1 MIIKTIRILFKF
13 SYPYTLDLRDMIRIL
28 KDLSYVISD
37 NLPLTP
43 PGSMILG
50 SVTALKDDLII
61 EFNNITGTISFFIQS
76 LDKIDLVEEDL
87 RRIVGNLNLGK
98 IDYIEL
104 SLEIIFTGKLN
115 LNLNMLGGEVVGL
128 EVSSE
133 KKNVRINSYMAMTNS
148 YSVLITYKLN
158 EIKEL
163 DNITK
168 EIKRDIQELEN
179 KGLR

>member
-1 MIIKTIRILFKF
+1 
-13 SYPYTLDLRDMIRIL
+13 
-28 KDLSYVISD
+28 
-37 NLPLTP
+37 
-43 PGSMILG
+43 MILG

-115 LNLNMLGGEVVGL
+115 LNMLGGEVVGL
-128 EVSSE
+128 D
-133 KKNVRINSYMAMTNS
+133 
-148 YSVLITYKLN
+148 LLN
-158 EIKEL
+158 EKSYP
-163 DNITK
+163 
-168 EIKRDIQELEN
+168 
-179 KGLR
+179 

>member
-1 MIIKTIRILFKF
+1 
-13 SYPYTLDLRDMIRIL
+13 MIRIL

-104 SLEIIFTGKLN
+104 SLEIILNGK

-128 EVSSE
+128 D
-133 KKNVRINSYMAMTNS
+133 
-148 YSVLITYKLN
+148 LLN
-158 EIKEL
+158 EKSYP
-163 DNITK
+163 
-168 EIKRDIQELEN
+168 
-179 KGLR
+179 

>member
-1 MIIKTIRILFKF
+1 
-13 SYPYTLDLRDMIRIL
+13 MIRIL

-115 LNLNMLGGEVVGL
+115 LNMLGGEVVGL

-163 DNITK
+163 DNITE

>member
-1 MIIKTIRILFKF
+1 
-13 SYPYTLDLRDMIRIL
+13 
-28 KDLSYVISD
+28 
-37 NLPLTP
+37 
-43 PGSMILG
+43 MILG

-104 SLEIIFTGKLN
+104 SLEIILNGK

-128 EVSSE
+128 D
-133 KKNVRINSYMAMTNS
+133 
-148 YSVLITYKLN
+148 LLN
-158 EIKEL
+158 EKSYP
-163 DNITK
+163 
-168 EIKRDIQELEN
+168 
-179 KGLR
+179 